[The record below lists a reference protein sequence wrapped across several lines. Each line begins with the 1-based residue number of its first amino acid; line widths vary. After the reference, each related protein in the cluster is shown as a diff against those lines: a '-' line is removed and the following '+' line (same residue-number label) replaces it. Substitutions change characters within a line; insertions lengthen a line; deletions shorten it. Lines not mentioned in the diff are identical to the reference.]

1 MLALLVC
8 RGKKAAEERLAGR
21 EKRVASLEAD
31 MAALRAEAGSL
42 RDERTSLKREL
53 SSLDATNGNLLAVG
67 DPWRLPAVAGRGLGQ
82 GCLEKLCQSCHILA
96 VYTII
101 PRATSNQIS
110 SGVRGIPQ
118 L

>member
-1 MLALLVC
+1 MQPDAVSKGHGPC

-53 SSLDATNGNLLAVG
+53 SSLDATNGNLLAVRAMCSG
-67 DPWRLPAVAGRGLGQ
+67 CRLWALGFRGGGPDQVCQHLQWFRVEPQSARGGGALG
-82 GCLEKLCQSCHILA
+82 A
-96 VYTII
+96 
-101 PRATSNQIS
+101 
-110 SGVRGIPQ
+110 
-118 L
+118 

>member
-1 MLALLVC
+1 MPTLLTC

-53 SSLDATNGNLLAVG
+53 SSLDATNGNLLAVSNCRG
-67 DPWRLPAVAGRGLGQ
+67 DAATVGRAVGQ
-82 GCLEKLCQSCHILA
+82 GCGAGMSAKADQLSHA
-96 VYTII
+96 V
-101 PRATSNQIS
+101 
-110 SGVRGIPQ
+110 